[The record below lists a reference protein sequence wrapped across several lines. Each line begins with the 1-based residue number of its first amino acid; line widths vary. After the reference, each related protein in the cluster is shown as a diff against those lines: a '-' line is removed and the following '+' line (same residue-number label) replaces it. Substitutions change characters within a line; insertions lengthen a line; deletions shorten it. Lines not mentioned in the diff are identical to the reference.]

1 MKLLSGKCNRIM
13 LKKSTK
19 VFKSFSTMNRLSV
32 ELPIKDLSLK
42 EKDPE
47 LFDLIEK
54 EKRRL
59 WVGLELIA
67 SENYA
72 SRSVLECLGSVLTN
86 KYSEGYPGNRYY
98 GGNEYIDQIENLA
111 RNRTLEA
118 FGLNPDE
125 WGVNVQ
131 SYSGSP
137 ANLAAYSALL
147 KPGERLMGL
156 DLYMGG
162 HLTHGAQTETKKL
175 SASSLYF
182 ESKSYKISEKTEM
195 IDYEALKKSVEEF
208 KPKLLI
214 VGGSAYPRDWDYVE
228 FRKAADSVGAYLLSD
243 ISHISGLVACGEQLS
258 PFIHSDVVTSTT
270 HKSLRGPRAGIIFF
284 NKKKDPSLEEK
295 INFAVFPLLQG
306 GPHNH
311 QIAAIANQMKEVA
324 TDDFKQYSK
333 QVRKNAKALAEY
345 LMKRNHKLITGGTEN
360 HLMLWDVRPLG
371 LTGSKLEKA
380 CDLVHITVNKN
391 TIIGDK
397 SAMVPGGVRIG
408 TPAITT
414 RGMLEKDM
422 ENVGE
427 FLHRLSEL
435 CIEAQKKGG
444 KNLKQ
449 FLSVLEVDPNLVKL
463 KQEVEE
469 FSMKF
474 SIPGVDIEKMKYF
487 NKY

>member
-1 MKLLSGKCNRIM
+1 MNILRKKNLIISTLPKSLMTKHFSSSG
-13 LKKSTK
+13 
-19 VFKSFSTMNRLSV
+19 RLSIP
-32 ELPIKDLSLK
+32 LPIKDLPLK

-47 LFDLIEK
+47 LYDLIEK

-67 SENYA
+67 SENYT
-72 SRSVLECLGSVLTN
+72 SRAVLECLGSVLTN

-111 RNRTLEA
+111 RERTLKA
-118 FGLNPDE
+118 FKLNSEE

-137 ANLAAYSALL
+137 ANFATYSALL

-175 SASSLYF
+175 SVSSLYF
-182 ESKSYKISEKTEM
+182 ESKSYKISEKTQM
-195 IDYEALKKSVEEF
+195 IDYEGLRKSVEEF
-208 KPKLLI
+208 KPNLLI
-214 VGGSAYPRDWDYVE
+214 VGGSAYPRDWDYAE

-243 ISHISGLVACGEQLS
+243 ISHISGLIACGEQSS

-284 NKKKDPSLEEK
+284 NKKRDPSLEEK

-324 TDDFKQYSK
+324 TEEFRQYSI

-345 LMKRNHKLITGGTEN
+345 LIKKNHKLITGGTEN

-427 FLHRLSEL
+427 FLHRISEL
-435 CIEAQKKGG
+435 CVEAQKKGG

-449 FLSVLEVDPNLVKL
+449 FMAALEEDPNLVGL
-463 KQEVEE
+463 KKEVEE
-469 FSMKF
+469 FSMQF
-474 SIPGVDIEKMKYF
+474 RIPGVEIEQMKYF
-487 NKY
+487 NKI